1 MRIILCLGQV
11 PFVHGGAENLVQTLR
26 QELAAR
32 DHQVDVVQLPLRW
45 DVRASVL
52 QGYLAW
58 RLLDLAVV
66 EGQKTDLLIAT
77 KFPSFVIRHP
87 NKVTWLI
94 QQFRQIYELYGSEY
108 SPYGHQPEDRAF
120 RQIIRQADTQTLG
133 ESRRLFT
140 ISQNVANR
148 LARNNGLRADV
159 LYPPPKNDGQ
169 FRHETYGDYIL
180 TVSRLNVMKRVD
192 LLIEAMAHVR
202 SGARCLIAGTGT
214 EEIALKKLAYRNR
227 VGDRIEF
234 LGYVGDEELLSLYAN
249 ALAVYYAPYD
259 EDYGYTTVEGFKAQK
274 PVLTA
279 TDSGGVLEFVE
290 DSVTGYAFDPA
301 APGQLAEQIDRL
313 YDDRAVCRRLGQAG
327 FERVQTITWQATIP
341 RLLGE

>member
-1 MRIILCLGQV
+1 MRIILCGGQI
-11 PFVHGGAENLVQTLR
+11 PFVHGGAEILVQALK
-26 QELAAR
+26 QELVTR
-32 DHQVDVVQLPLRW
+32 GHQVDVVQLPLRW
-45 DVRASVL
+45 DVKVGVV

-58 RLLDLAVV
+58 RLLDLVMV

-77 KFPSFVIRHP
+77 KFPSFAVRHP

-94 QQFRQIYELYGSEY
+94 QQFRQLYELYASEY
-108 SPYGHQPEDRAF
+108 SPYGHLPEDRAF
-120 RQIIRQADTQTLG
+120 QQVIHQADTRTLG
-133 ESRRLFT
+133 ESKRIFT

-148 LARNNGLRADV
+148 LVHYNGLPADV
-159 LYPPPKNDGQ
+159 LYPPPKNDGR
-169 FRHETYGDYIL
+169 FRHEAYGDYIL
-180 TVSRLNVMKRVD
+180 TVNRLNVMKRVD

-202 SGARCLIAGTGT
+202 SGARCLIVGTGT
-214 EEIALKKLAYRNR
+214 EEAALKKLARHSR

-234 LGYVGDEELLSLYAN
+234 LGYVDDEELLSLYAN

-259 EDYGYTTVEGFKAQK
+259 EDYGYATVEGFKAQK

-290 DSVTGYAFDPA
+290 DGITGYAFDPA
-301 APGQLAEQIDRL
+301 QPAQLAEQIDRL
-313 YDDRAVCRRLGQAG
+313 YNDRAACRRLGQAG
-327 FERVQTITWQATIP
+327 FERVRAITWQATIP